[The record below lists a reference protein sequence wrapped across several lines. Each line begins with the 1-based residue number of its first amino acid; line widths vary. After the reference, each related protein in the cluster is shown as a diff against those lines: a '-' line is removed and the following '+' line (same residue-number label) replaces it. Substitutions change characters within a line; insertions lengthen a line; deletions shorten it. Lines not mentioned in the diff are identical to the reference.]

1 MAPAT
6 VTDRISA
13 LSAAAAD
20 WREPDHPDREAA
32 VKAALAAN
40 NRCTKEAM
48 AFTLNQRMHTLTA
61 EALTA
66 WAEDI
71 PQTANPQPVALVDE
85 GDTPLST
92 FHLWIAVILAG
103 HTVQYRPPPAFPGLL
118 PAFADAVTGY
128 LGHALLTLHDGSLD
142 SPHVNAVIAKSKN
155 KQPGNKKHKQ
165 HPRPILWIGQHT
177 SIAIVGANP
186 TEETWEG
193 IAEDALLYDGMG
205 NTSPRL
211 LFAPAECDPDA
222 FLDACAHFRAIYPAH
237 QETPGRLKMQQAMLE
252 ALDVPHGYSDDLGFL
267 VSKGEAELQS
277 PGHIRWVP
285 YASLRDISPQLPPD
299 LNLVVAPDAVAR
311 KVGRLTPGIP
321 RIPPGTAHR
330 PSIEG
335 HTSKASLL
343 SFLATLSTGPTSQRA

>member
-66 WAEDI
+66 WAEEI
-71 PQTANPQPVALVDE
+71 PRTAAPQAVALVDE

-118 PAFADAVTGY
+118 PAFADAVAGY
-128 LGHALLTLHDGSLD
+128 LGDALLTSRDASLD
-142 SPHVNAVIAKSKN
+142 SFHANAVIAKSNN
-155 KQPGNKKHKQ
+155 KPSPLSNHGHYQS
-165 HPRPILWIGQHT
+165 RSLWIGQHT

-186 TEETWEG
+186 TEKTWEG

-205 NTSPRL
+205 NTSPGL
-211 LFAPAECDPDA
+211 LFAPVECDPDA
-222 FLDACAHFRAIYPAH
+222 FLDACAHFRAVYPAH
-237 QETPGRLKMQQAMLE
+237 RDTPGRLKMQQAMLE
-252 ALDVPHGYSDDLGFL
+252 ALDIPHGYSDNLGFL
-267 VSKGEAELQS
+267 VSKGEAEVQS

-299 LNLVVAPDAVAR
+299 LNLVAAPDDIAQE
-311 KVGRLTPGIP
+311 VGRLTPGIP
-321 RIPPGTAHR
+321 HIPPGTAHR

-343 SFLATLSTGPTSQRA
+343 SFLEALSTGPRS